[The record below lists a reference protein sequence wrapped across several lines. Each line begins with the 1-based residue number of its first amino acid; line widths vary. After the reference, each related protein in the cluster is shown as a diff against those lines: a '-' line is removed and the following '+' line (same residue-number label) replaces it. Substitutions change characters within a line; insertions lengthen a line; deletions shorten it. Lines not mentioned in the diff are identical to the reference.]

1 MKMGMTF
8 QHLINLFKED
18 KKGYWITYAYVP
30 LSACTKPCYKAWVAR
45 LCSIIGYLST
55 TKKCSLMMSCV
66 VIHV

>member
-30 LSACTKPCYKAWVAR
+30 LSAC
-45 LCSIIGYLST
+45 II
-55 TKKCSLMMSCV
+55 
-66 VIHV
+66 